1 MHLSSVSV
9 ICPHGMPNG
18 NIARR
23 VQKLGQGIVP
33 CLPIGPVD
41 LNVDDVLMVSP
52 GLMQQEPVLVF
63 AIPVQGC
70 VHEGL
75 FVPHGVEQRIQQF
88 EKALALAVTDLETDE
103 IGGVHGSYSFV
114 PGIRAARVAASA
126 G

>member
-1 MHLSSVSV
+1 
-9 ICPHGMPNG
+9 MPDG

-70 VHEGL
+70 VHKGL
-75 FVPHGVEQRIQQF
+75 SCRM
-88 EKALALAVTDLETDE
+88 
-103 IGGVHGSYSFV
+103 
-114 PGIRAARVAASA
+114 ASSSAFSNSRKRSRWA
-126 G
+126 GRS